1 MPVGDYCGPDAV
13 IFLKAGTRVEA
24 FRELAGFFAFR
35 YGIVE
40 GDELERRIEEREK
53 SISTWISRGI
63 AIPHTILP
71 DGTPSH
77 IVLGIS
83 REGIPYDAPDNEPV
97 RLIILIAGD
106 RNDHI
111 EVLRQTALR
120 LSSPSVYERI
130 IEAREQGE
138 AYLAFTGAAAP
149 IVPDD
154 GKDGRLTITESCL
167 RHAGQLA
174 EEIGARHIFVHVDC
188 MDNFDIFSKN
198 RCGKIKKEL
207 VFVTTGKYDELHRR
221 FASEKIIQI
230 PFKGITR
237 TNQIELSV
245 IFALSRNLVD
255 KDELIVSV
263 FGLPY
268 SGVLDAVQVTEI
280 SREFK
285 IFFSLD
291 SNEGSPDLEHQVLV
305 RAIELAGELADE
317 GREGKPSGCIF
328 VLGDYDA
335 VKNHCQQMII
345 NPFKGYAEGELNI
358 LDPALT
364 ETVKELSKIDGAF
377 IVRGDGVLMSAG
389 TYLRTRVPLAELPP
403 GLGARHAAAAAI
415 TMVSRA
421 AALAL
426 SESTRK
432 LSLFRGGEKIMEL

>member
-1 MPVGDYCGPDAV
+1 MPVQDYFDRKAV
-13 IFLKAGTRVEA
+13 VFLEAENKTGA
-24 FRELAGFFAFR
+24 FRELAAFFSLRYPSAEGEDVLFR
-35 YGIVE
+35 KIM
-40 GDELERRIEEREK
+40 EREK
-53 SISTWISRGI
+53 AISTWISKGI
-63 AIPHTILP
+63 AIPHVILP
-71 DGTPSH
+71 EGNPSR

-83 REGIPYDAPDNEPV
+83 RAGIPYEAPDGEPV

-106 RNDHI
+106 RNEHI
-111 EVLRQTALR
+111 EVLRQVALR
-120 LSSPSVYERI
+120 LSSPSVYEGI
-130 IEAREQGE
+130 IAARGHRD
-138 AYLAFTGAAAP
+138 AYLAFTGMAASCAP
-149 IVPDD
+149 E
-154 GKDGRLTITESCL
+154 GEDGRPAISGHCL

-174 EEIGARHIFVHVDC
+174 REIGARHIFVHVDC
-188 MDNFDIFSKN
+188 MDNLDIFEEDK
-198 RCGKIKKEL
+198 RAVVQGEL
-207 VFVTTGKYDELHRR
+207 VFVTTSKFDELQRR
-221 FASEKIIQI
+221 FASARIIQI

-237 TNQIELSV
+237 ANQIGLSV
-245 IFALSRNLVD
+245 IFALSRNFVD
-255 KDELIVSV
+255 KEDLIVSV

-291 SNEGSPDLEHQVLV
+291 SNEGFSDLEHQVLV

-328 VLGDYDA
+328 VLGDYEA

-364 ETVKELSKIDGAF
+364 ETVKEFSKIDGAF
-377 IVRGDGVLMSAG
+377 IVRGDGVLVSAG

>member
-1 MPVGDYCGPDAV
+1 MPVQDYFDRKAV
-13 IFLKAGTRVEA
+13 IFLNAENKTGV
-24 FRELAGFFAFR
+24 FRELAAFFSLCYPSAGGEEVLFQK
-35 YGIVE
+35 IM
-40 GDELERRIEEREK
+40 EREEA
-53 SISTWISRGI
+53 ISTWISKGI
-63 AIPHTILP
+63 AIPHVILP
-71 DGTPSH
+71 EGNPSR

-83 REGIPYDAPDNEPV
+83 RKGISYNAPDSEPV

-106 RNDHI
+106 RNEHI
-111 EVLRQTALR
+111 EVLRQVTLR
-120 LSSPSVYERI
+120 LSSPSVYENI
-130 IEAREQGE
+130 IAARGHKE
-138 AYLAFTGAAAP
+138 AYLTFTGMAFSSAP
-149 IVPDD
+149 D
-154 GKDGRLTITESCL
+154 GEDGRLAVSCCCL
-167 RHAGQLA
+167 RHAAQLA
-174 EEIGARHIFVHVDC
+174 KETGAHHIFVHVDC
-188 MDNFDIFSKN
+188 MDNLDIFAD
-198 RCGKIKKEL
+198 GDETIQEEL
-207 VFVTTGKYDELHRR
+207 VFVTTSKFDELQRR
-221 FASEKIIQI
+221 FASAKIIQI

-245 IFALSRNLVD
+245 IFALSRNFVNKED
-255 KDELIVSV
+255 LIVSV
-263 FGLPY
+263 LGLPY
-268 SGVLDAVQVTEI
+268 SGVLDAIQVTEI

-291 SNEGSPDLEHQVLV
+291 SSGSSSDLEHQVLV

-345 NPFKGYAEGELNI
+345 NPFKGYAGGELNI
-358 LDPALT
+358 MDPALT
-364 ETVKELSKIDGAF
+364 ETVKEFSKIDGAF

-432 LSLFRGGEKIMEL
+432 LSLFRNGEKIMEL